1 MGKSASADVA
11 DVLRQRV
18 LAGFYSEEQFIRQE
32 SVAQELG
39 VSRIPV
45 REALAQLE
53 QEGLVQRVKF
63 RGALVPKRSTA
74 EIVEI
79 YELRLLIE
87 PFLLRMAVAKIT
99 SQQLRDLRDILQ
111 RSRETDIVA
120 EWTAL
125 NVAFHRRLFAAADRP
140 LTLQTLD
147 NLLTRADR
155 YLKMQNFLSASTK
168 AESDAEHARLLDLVA
183 AGDAYGAVQVL
194 TDHISWN
201 QQDVIASAER
211 SVMPMSGG
219 R

>member
-1 MGKSASADVA
+1 MVKSASTDVA
-11 DVLRQRV
+11 AVLRQRV
-18 LAGFYSEEQFIRQE
+18 LAGYYSEEQFIRQE

-63 RGALVPKRSTA
+63 RGALVPRRSTA

-87 PFLLRMAVAKIT
+87 PFLLRLAVAKIT
-99 SQQLRDLRDILQ
+99 PRQLRELRDIVQ
-111 RSRETDIVA
+111 KSRDTEIVA

-125 NVAFHRRLFAAADRP
+125 NVAFHRSLFAAADRP

-147 NLLTRADR
+147 NLLNRADR
-155 YLKMQNFLSASTK
+155 YLKMQTFLSASTR

-183 AGDAYGAVQVL
+183 LGDADRAVLAL
-194 TDHISWN
+194 TEHISWN
-201 QQDVIASAER
+201 KQDVIASLRGALQ
-211 SVMPMSGG
+211 
-219 R
+219 